1 MRKRATMQKHITTGW
16 IIIDG
21 TGNIL
26 PDTFAVK
33 QKEAVDKI
41 VGKTNDRAKTW
52 RNLYRKYGYRLQRA
66 VVKLEV

>member
-1 MRKRATMQKHITTGW
+1 MQKHITSGW

-21 TGNIL
+21 TGDIL
-26 PDTFAVK
+26 PHTFAVK
-33 QKEAVDKI
+33 QKEAVDKA

-66 VVKLEV
+66 VTIIKLEV